1 MPRDLIAL
9 PVPVIKIGEV
19 NWGLVFGFINV
30 FMLMLDIEK
39 GKCRNAEKFK
49 NAEIQKY
56 TVEIKM
62 EIRNRKM
69 KS

>member
-1 MPRDLIAL
+1 M
-9 PVPVIKIGEV
+9 G
-19 NWGLVFGFINV
+19 FGIRVHKCFYAYARYREGK
-30 FMLMLDIEK
+30 MQ
-39 GKCRNAEKFK
+39 KCRKIQ